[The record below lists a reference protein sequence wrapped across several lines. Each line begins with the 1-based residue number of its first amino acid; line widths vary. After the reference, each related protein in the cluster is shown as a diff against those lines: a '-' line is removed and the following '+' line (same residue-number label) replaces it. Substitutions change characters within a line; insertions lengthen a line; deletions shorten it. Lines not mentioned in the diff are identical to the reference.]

1 MFRALFIAGTLLG
14 FWFGSSKKG
23 QQMRQ
28 KMDGAVTDLL
38 SEGSETLDHAKSE
51 LSKDFDKAK
60 GLIFGTASK
69 DGGKQ
74 NGNGKRDQ
82 EKGGKDAAPEGK
94 EQAKSPENNQSNK
107 EQKKDQLKESDK
119 QPEVSAQDGP
129 EVETSPPEGKE
140 LDAEKAQELADKLG
154 AKPAT
159 PEDENLAAFHP
170 TDDGQR
176 KSA

>member
-1 MFRALFIAGTLLG
+1 
-14 FWFGSSKKG
+14 
-23 QQMRQ
+23 
-28 KMDGAVTDLL
+28 MDGAVTDLL

-60 GLIFGTASK
+60 GMIFGSASK

-74 NGNGKRDQ
+74 NGNGKHDQ
-82 EKGGKDAAPEGK
+82 QKGEKEPAPEGK
-94 EQAKSPENNQSNK
+94 EQAKSCEDNQSNK
-107 EQKKDQLKESDK
+107 EQKEDQPKESDK
-119 QPEVSAQDGP
+119 QPEVSAKD
-129 EVETSPPEGKE
+129 EAEMETSPIEGKE